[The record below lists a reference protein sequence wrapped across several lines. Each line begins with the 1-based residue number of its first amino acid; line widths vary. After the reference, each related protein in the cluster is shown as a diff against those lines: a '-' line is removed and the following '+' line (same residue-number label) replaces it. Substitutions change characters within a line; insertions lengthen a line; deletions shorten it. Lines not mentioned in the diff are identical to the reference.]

1 MLVSLLLK
9 LSYHTKHN
17 RRKINMDQ
25 SKDTTFHQKGK
36 HFSKTDRRELQG
48 ILRTA
53 KLLGQSLSLRKLAK
67 LMHCAPN
74 TIRNELKRGAHPH
87 TGHYGAARAQQDYNC
102 KHQNSCTKHKRFV
115 ASPFVTWAIQKV
127 KQFHWSLDACVG
139 YARLH
144 SLFPKEQMVCTKT
157 LYNYVDACLFQD
169 VRNIDLPLKVRRRTH
184 PTVVR
189 QHLKTFGRSLEER
202 PTEVTQRAE
211 FGH

>member
-1 MLVSLLLK
+1 
-9 LSYHTKHN
+9 
-17 RRKINMDQ
+17 MDQ

-87 TGHYGAARAQQDYNC
+87 TGHYGAARAQRDYNC

-127 KQFHWSLDACVG
+127 KQFHWSLSSSYPSDCGPPALEDIWTQPGRTSDRSDPTCRIRTLG
-139 YARLH
+139 NRYGHRA
-144 SLFPKEQMVCTKT
+144 KE
-157 LYNYVDACLFQD
+157 
-169 VRNIDLPLKVRRRTH
+169 
-184 PTVVR
+184 
-189 QHLKTFGRSLEER
+189 
-202 PTEVTQRAE
+202 
-211 FGH
+211 